1 MRNPDDFENEL
12 NQLIQDIH
20 FQKFDTDNGR
30 PPPDYSKLWFP
41 TPETCTDLSN
51 LSPLQR
57 EIYDQILQ
65 LQRCEKLNPKTNSH
79 DREEF
84 LKKFAWETCV
94 LSADEKS
101 KLEDFLVEYHDVFAK
116 HRFDVGYNTELKIK
130 LTPAHQLPV
139 YVQGPPAPIH
149 LRDEIL
155 VELALLQ
162 YFNIITTLS
171 HSKYSSPIFVHRK
184 PSGKLRILIDL
195 RRVNHLLRH
204 DYLNSNF
211 PISNMTDATNHFAG
225 KKLFCKLDC
234 SQAYHCVQMADDL
247 SVQLLAFIF
256 ASRTFAYNCLAQGL
270 NKSVTGFS
278 SFVKHLD
285 KCLAANVCT
294 QFMDDIAM
302 GVNNFDEMIPALTKI
317 FDCLRASGLKLSAHK
332 CEFGTTKIHYLGSTI
347 TPKGIS
353 PEADKINKF
362 LEKIRMPE
370 TVKQVKRLIGFV
382 QFFRSFMPN
391 LGQKLLPFYKLL
403 RKDVEF
409 KTTKEHN
416 EALDV
421 LKTDLRNATN
431 STLRLAKPG
440 LQYVL
445 LCDASYHG
453 TGFVLMIEDYL
464 FDQQGKE
471 KKVYAPVSFGSRLF
485 GPTQLKFSVYYKEFL
500 ALYFALDH
508 FAHFIWGA
516 TKPVLVLT
524 DNRSLTQFF
533 QSKSIHP
540 SLWNCLDRV
549 LSFNILLA
557 HIPGKANSAADFLSR
572 MQTDPTL
579 TLSLKLTD
587 RIPIKE
593 IEIATEAKSPDVALS
608 NISDRAHFPESVD
621 HQADDRLISQLKE
634 FGLYEQFL
642 QKTTEAQTIPSLDI
656 TGFYSFCQ
664 LNQINLV
671 SSGEFSD
678 ILDDLP
684 NRSEPI
690 DLALVQNQDE
700 IIREVMQWK
709 DRGSPDM
716 SPNLSIALRKYRKQ
730 FPRLIIQDKVL
741 YRLFYDDQGKVQ
753 HKQFCVPKSLWREVI
768 YRLHNSPTAGHMGI
782 NKTVEEFRKRFYF
795 PNFTEYLTST
805 IQNCLQCLQLKRVP
819 SKNLKT
825 PLQPVSS
832 LKSYPG
838 EMLQIDLVGPLQSP
852 LYRYVLTGIDVFTK
866 YLFAV
871 PLTNGRSETVAREL
885 ASIFFCHSYL
895 PKTILSDLGT
905 TFVSELMHELTKLL
919 EIKLEHASLKHPQ
932 TVGVVERSHS
942 ALKRILKLNTTE
954 QWNDWYKYVQL
965 AAFIHNT
972 YHFAIGTSLT
982 TLFHGREPLKPLD
995 LRFNTSSLER
1005 AQPTT
1010 EYVLALQDAM
1020 LQKFSEAKSKLT
1032 EMYNR
1037 YRAYYDYKAEAQPL
1051 KQFSFCLLLNP
1062 KLMTQS
1068 DFSSKFLPIW
1078 LPLYRVE
1085 QVLTNSN
1092 YIIRKVG
1099 TNYTQCVHRI
1109 RLRPVV
1115 PQYQVED
1122 LQQID
1127 PDKFQRDPML
1137 GRFRG
1142 EPAIFDESIP
1152 TLLLPP
1158 SDETSVAHHEEKPPP
1173 VIVSLSF
1180 PIAPAVIPVGP
1191 APGPAAPPLPAAAA
1205 APAIPALPAQDEEQ
1219 QPALVPNL
1227 DDESLDSQ
1235 SSPRVTSDDDQARY
1249 AGASTPTSPA
1259 KESRTV
1265 RPKLP
1270 TTSSRTNR
1278 TLNFD
1283 ENRETVPVFIG
1294 RGPKSYGQP
1303 SPRTALT
1310 QVPGTSLL
1318 KADKRTL
1325 LLDSCQR
1332 TRPPSDASP
1341 RVHQTTTQQMT
1352 PQSPQEYLQ
1361 HQKEVKARY
1370 NFRNLKKRLS
1380 SSNVLNSI
1388 SSDSHPNFCFSS
1400 LNILDSTESI
1410 AHCVSADFQMKRGLA
1425 SAIAYRYPTLR
1436 QLNFDTQ
1443 KRLPPGSLVSYFD
1456 RLNQRYIYNL
1466 VTKKRFFHK
1475 PKYETLQLSLMALR
1489 QHLERHKIRALSIPR
1504 LGSGLDRL
1512 HWPTVFSILYRIFSK
1527 SPITITIVQPPR

>member
-1 MRNPDDFENEL
+1 
-12 NQLIQDIH
+12 
-20 FQKFDTDNGR
+20 
-30 PPPDYSKLWFP
+30 
-41 TPETCTDLSN
+41 
-51 LSPLQR
+51 
-57 EIYDQILQ
+57 
-65 LQRCEKLNPKTNSH
+65 
-79 DREEF
+79 
-84 LKKFAWETCV
+84 
-94 LSADEKS
+94 
-101 KLEDFLVEYHDVFAK
+101 
-116 HRFDVGYNTELKIK
+116 
-130 LTPAHQLPV
+130 
-139 YVQGPPAPIH
+139 
-149 LRDEIL
+149 
-155 VELALLQ
+155 
-162 YFNIITTLS
+162 
-171 HSKYSSPIFVHRK
+171 
-184 PSGKLRILIDL
+184 
-195 RRVNHLLRH
+195 
-204 DYLNSNF
+204 
-211 PISNMTDATNHFAG
+211 MTDATNHFAG

-247 SVQLLAFIF
+247 SVQLLAFNF

-278 SFVKHLD
+278 SFVKHYLD

-332 CEFGTTKIHYLGSTI
+332 CEFGTTKIDYLGSTI

-353 PEADKINKF
+353 PEAEKINKF
-362 LEKIRMPE
+362 LDKIRMPE

-409 KTTKEHN
+409 KTTKEHS

-464 FDQQGKE
+464 LDQHGKE

-516 TKPVLVLT
+516 TKPVVVLT

-557 HIPGKANSAADFLSR
+557 HIPGRANSAADFLSR

-593 IEIATEAKSPDVALS
+593 IEIETEAKAPDVALS
-608 NISDRAHFPESVD
+608 NISNREDFPETIND
-621 HQADDRLISQLKE
+621 KADERLISQLKE

-642 QKTTEAQTIPSLDI
+642 QKTTEAQTEPSLEI

-664 LNQINLV
+664 VNQINLV

-700 IIREVMQWK
+700 IIREVIQWK
-709 DRGSPDM
+709 ARGSPDT
-716 SPNLSIALRKYRKQ
+716 SPNLPIALRKYRKQ
-730 FPRLIIQDKVL
+730 FPRLIIEDKVL

-885 ASIFFCHSYL
+885 ASIFFRHSYL

-972 YHFAIGTSLT
+972 SYHFAIGTSPT

-995 LRFNTSSLER
+995 LRFNKNSLER

-1158 SDETSVAHHEEKPPP
+1158 SEEPCVVQNEEQPPP
-1173 VIVSLSF
+1173 VTVSLSF

-1191 APGPAAPPLPAAAA
+1191 APGPAVPPLPAAAA
-1205 APAIPALPAQDEEQ
+1205 APAIPALPAQDEATEQ
-1219 QPALVPNL
+1219 QPEFVPYLEN
-1227 DDESLDSQ
+1227 ESAEDSQ
-1235 SSPRVTSDDDQARY
+1235 LSPRETSDDDQARY
-1249 AGASTPTSPA
+1249 AGTSTPASPEQ
-1259 KESRTV
+1259 ESRTV

-1303 SPRTALT
+1303 SPRTQLT
-1310 QVPGTSLL
+1310 QVPGTSLP
-1318 KADKRTL
+1318 KADKRTIL
-1325 LLDSCQR
+1325 LESCQR

-1341 RVHQTTTQQMT
+1341 RVHPTTAQQLT

-1388 SSDSHPNFCFSS
+1388 SSDNHPNFCFSS
-1400 LNILDSTESI
+1400 SNILDSTESI

-1425 SAIAYRYPTLR
+1425 SAIAYRNPELQQLR
-1436 QLNFDTQ
+1436 SQAK
-1443 KRLPPGSLVSYFD
+1443 KRLPQGSLVSYFD
-1456 RLNQRYIYNL
+1456 RFNQRYIYNL
-1466 VTKKRFFHK
+1466 VTKTRFFHK
-1475 PKYETLQLSLMALR
+1475 STYESLQLSLMALR
-1489 QHLERHKIRALSIPR
+1489 QHLERSNIRKLSIPR
-1504 LGSGLDRL
+1504 LGSGRDRL

-1527 SPITITIVQPPR
+1527 SQITITIVQPPRY

>member
-1 MRNPDDFENEL
+1 
-12 NQLIQDIH
+12 
-20 FQKFDTDNGR
+20 
-30 PPPDYSKLWFP
+30 
-41 TPETCTDLSN
+41 
-51 LSPLQR
+51 
-57 EIYDQILQ
+57 
-65 LQRCEKLNPKTNSH
+65 
-79 DREEF
+79 
-84 LKKFAWETCV
+84 
-94 LSADEKS
+94 
-101 KLEDFLVEYHDVFAK
+101 
-116 HRFDVGYNTELKIK
+116 
-130 LTPAHQLPV
+130 
-139 YVQGPPAPIH
+139 
-149 LRDEIL
+149 
-155 VELALLQ
+155 
-162 YFNIITTLS
+162 
-171 HSKYSSPIFVHRK
+171 
-184 PSGKLRILIDL
+184 
-195 RRVNHLLRH
+195 
-204 DYLNSNF
+204 
-211 PISNMTDATNHFAG
+211 
-225 KKLFCKLDC
+225 
-234 SQAYHCVQMADDL
+234 
-247 SVQLLAFIF
+247 
-256 ASRTFAYNCLAQGL
+256 
-270 NKSVTGFS
+270 
-278 SFVKHLD
+278 
-285 KCLAANVCT
+285 
-294 QFMDDIAM
+294 
-302 GVNNFDEMIPALTKI
+302 
-317 FDCLRASGLKLSAHK
+317 
-332 CEFGTTKIHYLGSTI
+332 
-347 TPKGIS
+347 
-353 PEADKINKF
+353 
-362 LEKIRMPE
+362 MPE

-409 KTTKEHN
+409 KTTKEHS

-464 FDQQGKE
+464 LDQQGKE

-572 MQTDPTL
+572 MQTDPSL

-593 IEIATEAKSPDVALS
+593 IEIEKEAKAPDVALS
-608 NISDRAHFPESVD
+608 NISSRQTFPEAID
-621 HQADDRLISQLKE
+621 DKADERLISQLKE

-642 QKTTEAQTIPSLDI
+642 QKTTEAQTEPSLEI

-664 LNQINLV
+664 VNQINLV

-716 SPNLSIALRKYRKQ
+716 SPNLPIALRKYRKQ
-730 FPRLIIQDKVL
+730 FPRLIIEENVL

-753 HKQFCVPKSLWREVI
+753 HKQYCVPKSLWREVI

-795 PNFTEYLTST
+795 RNFTEYLTST

-871 PLTNGRSETVAREL
+871 PLINGRSETVAREL
-885 ASIFFCHSYL
+885 ASIFFRHSYL

-932 TVGVVERSHS
+932 TVGSVERSHS

-954 QWNDWYKYVQL
+954 QWNDWYKYVRL

-972 YHFAIGTSLT
+972 SYHFAIGTSPT
-982 TLFHGREPLKPLD
+982 ALFHGREPLKPLD
-995 LRFNTSSLER
+995 LRFNKTSLER
-1005 AQPTT
+1005 EQPTT

-1158 SDETSVAHHEEKPPP
+1158 SEAPCVVQNEEQPPP
-1173 VIVSLSF
+1173 VTVSLSF

-1191 APGPAAPPLPAAAA
+1191 APGPAVPPLPAVAA
-1205 APAIPALPAQDEEQ
+1205 APALPALPAQDEDTAP
-1219 QPALVPNL
+1219 PAQLAAEPT
-1227 DDESLDSQ
+1227 DSRA
-1235 SSPRVTSDDDQARY
+1235 SSDDSSNEDSAQS
-1249 AGASTPTSPA
+1249 AGAFITASPEQDLPTVSPKTPTTLLR
-1259 KESRTV
+1259 RTD
-1265 RPKLP
+1265 RQL
-1270 TTSSRTNR
+1270 S
-1278 TLNFD
+1278 FD
-1283 ENRETVPVFIG
+1283 ENRQTVPVFIG
-1294 RGPKSYGQP
+1294 RGPKTYGQP
-1303 SPRTALT
+1303 PHRTQLT
-1310 QVPGTSLL
+1310 QVPGTSLP
-1318 KADKRTL
+1318 KADKRTIL
-1325 LLDSCQR
+1325 LESCQR

-1341 RVHQTTTQQMT
+1341 RVHPTTAQQLT

-1388 SSDSHPNFCFSS
+1388 SSDIHPNFCFSS
-1400 LNILDSTESI
+1400 NILESPESI
-1410 AHCVSADFQMKRGLA
+1410 AHCVSADFHMKRGLA
-1425 SAIAYRYPTLR
+1425 SAIAYRNPELR
-1436 QLNFDTQ
+1436 QLRSQAQ
-1443 KRLPPGSLVSYFD
+1443 KRLPQGSLVSYFD
-1456 RLNQRYIYNL
+1456 RFNQRYIYNL
-1466 VTKKRFFHK
+1466 VTKTRFFHK
-1475 PKYETLQLSLMALR
+1475 STYESLELSLMALR
-1489 QHLERHKIRALSIPR
+1489 QHLERSNIRKLSIPR
-1504 LGSGLDRL
+1504 LGSGRDRL

-1527 SPITITIVQPPR
+1527 SQITITIVQPSR